1 MPLFGRISRSRSAFT
16 LVELLVVIAIIGV
29 LVALL
34 LPAVQQ
40 AREAARRMQCT
51 NNLKQLG
58 IALHNYHDTYGAF
71 PFRSGG
77 TGAPGGGGHRSRLS
91 GFVSLAPFLEQQAI
105 YDRYVTS
112 GDWRGP
118 WDGYYDLQMKSAIV
132 CPSDSE
138 SSSPAGTGRGVY
150 NYVFSGG
157 DSLNGTADNTGS
169 ATPVQ
174 QPSRGIFG
182 GMISY
187 GFRDMI
193 DGSSNTI
200 AMSEI
205 ARPLAN
211 NSLGMVA
218 SQTGIATPVECRAT
232 YNPQTRAYT
241 SGGWTGDTSRGY
253 RWADGADYF
262 HGFNTIL
269 PPNSPSCFSGGGGHW
284 NRGMFSASSRHPG
297 GVNAVFGDGSVRFIT
312 ETVDAGNQGAAPMM
326 GNSGGGISPY
336 GIWGAMGSRAG
347 GEVTNNQ

>member
-1 MPLFGRISRSRSAFT
+1 MLQERASLFYLSSPWYLRMLETHSGRHTGARIRLGFT

-58 IALHNYHDTYGAF
+58 IGLHNYHDTYGAF

-77 TGAPGGGGHRSRLS
+77 TGAPDPNTGMHRTRLS
-91 GFVSLAPFLEQQAI
+91 AFVFMAPFIEQQAI
-105 YDRYVTS
+105 YERYFS
-112 GDWRGP
+112 GGDWRAP
-118 WDGYYDLQMKSAIV
+118 WDGYYNMAITTPIL
-132 CPSDSE
+132 CPSDSVQNN
-138 SSSPAGTGRGVY
+138 PADGPTIGHY
-150 NYVFSGG
+150 SYVFSGG
-157 DSLNGTADNTGS
+157 DSLNGTADNNTNP
-169 ATPVQ
+169 TPVE
-174 QPSRGIFG
+174 QPSRGLFA
-182 GMISY
+182 GMMSY

-205 ARPLAN
+205 ARPLAS

-218 SQTGIATPVECRAT
+218 GQTGIATPVECRAT

-269 PPNSPSCFSGGGGHW
+269 PPNSPSCFSGGGGDGDPG
-284 NRGMFSASSRHPG
+284 RGS
-297 GVNAVFGDGSVRFIT
+297 I
-312 ETVDAGNQGAAPMM
+312 
-326 GNSGGGISPY
+326 
-336 GIWGAMGSRAG
+336 
-347 GEVTNNQ
+347 NN